1 MLNSN
6 DGIIMKKKKVEYII
20 FRLNVS
26 YIEISF

>member
-6 DGIIMKKKKVEYII
+6 DGIIMKKKVEYII